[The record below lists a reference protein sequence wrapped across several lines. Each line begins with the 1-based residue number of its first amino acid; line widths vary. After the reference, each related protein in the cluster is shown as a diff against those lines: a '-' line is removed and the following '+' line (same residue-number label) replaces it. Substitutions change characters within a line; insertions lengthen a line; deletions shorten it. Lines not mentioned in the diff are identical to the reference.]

1 MQFVAV
7 ELGIATRRA
16 CDASGAAL
24 ARGLSGS
31 SVSVLVFWVDMAE
44 SSFAGRWP
52 AALERLVGD
61 APTGRPVC
69 SLNQS

>member
-1 MQFVAV
+1 MRVLVLAKSHVGAGHPDVGHQMQFVAV

-31 SVSVLVFWVDMAE
+31 SFGVLVFCVDMVE
-44 SSFAGRWP
+44 SSFAG
-52 AALERLVGD
+52 
-61 APTGRPVC
+61 
-69 SLNQS
+69 